1 MSPLS
6 WKVVTLS
13 LGLHCAVS
21 FVLCVAWGL
30 VASPALHASQLLEM
44 VLPGFRWLSPAS
56 FLLGLVE
63 SFLIGIYLGLVFTAI
78 YNRVLK
84 GFEPVR

>member
-6 WKVVTLS
+6 CKAVTLS

-30 VASPALHASQLLEM
+30 LAPPALHASQLLEM

-63 SFLIGIYLGLVFTAI
+63 SFLIGVYLGLVFTAI
-78 YNRVLK
+78 YNRVRK
-84 GFEPVR
+84 GFEPAR

>member
-1 MSPLS
+1 MSRLN
-6 WKVVTLS
+6 WKIVTLS

-30 VASPALHASQLLEM
+30 LAPPTLHASQLLEM
-44 VLPGFRWLSPAS
+44 VLPGFLWLSPAS

-63 SFLIGIYLGLVFTAI
+63 SFLIGVYLGLVFTAI

>member
-1 MSPLS
+1 MSPLN

-30 VASPALHASQLLEM
+30 LATPALHASRLLEM

-56 FLLGLVE
+56 FLLGLLE
-63 SFLIGIYLGLVFTAI
+63 SFLIGVYLGLVFTAI
-78 YNRVLK
+78 YNLVLR
-84 GFEPVR
+84 GFEPAR